1 MLCYVQPAS
10 SQYVTRLTDGS
21 CCPLNEQ
28 IANLASFASIP
39 LPEAL
44 LASTSRPAALLAGQV
59 SALKGQL
66 REGFD
71 ADLCVMGWD
80 GKVWGTWVAG
90 QEVYRRPGSG
100 SGNGSEAW
108 KEDVLVGDVCL
119 PQGMPVRKR
128 LELGKANGHAK
139 VPYLNGHVNG
149 H

>member
-1 MLCYVQPAS
+1 MC
-10 SQYVTRLTDGS
+10 S

-59 SALKGQL
+59 GARKGQL

-71 ADLCVMGWD
+71 ADLCIMGWD

-90 QEVYRRPGSG
+90 QEVFRRESSPA
-100 SGNGSEAW
+100 SEAW

-119 PQGMPVRKR
+119 PSGMRVRKR
-128 LELGKANGHAK
+128 LELGKANGHGK
-139 VPYLNGHVNG
+139 PPYLNGNANG
-149 H
+149 HSNGH